1 MSNFFNNFIN
11 GFAFGMLANN
21 PFFGG
26 CCGFGFGMYPM
37 FGRVDFGGFANPFPS
52 VFGNMG
58 YSSMTAQIPPSTF
71 ANAGFPAVDFRGV
84 CQTIWDTY
92 ADPDSDYNKQMR
104 EAYKQMEE
112 QAKKRTDSSG
122 KRQYIPQI
130 EFPFSSFYMPSSVAM
145 NPWVTGFP
153 WSDTPAKQKNEKP
166 EEKIE
171 KKSTSENINLSS
183 NAKELKNKWTKK
195 QPQLTDEFYAKVINI
210 SKNVKCSPDDLM
222 AVMNLE
228 TNRTFSTSVKN
239 PGSTATGLIQF
250 TEASAKDLDTTTSNL
265 AKMTPEQQL
274 DYVEKYLLNWKKKN
288 NFSNNDTLTAG
299 TLYAMVFQPA
309 NAKKEVLAYKGTEE
323 YSKNKMLDVNKDG
336 KITKDDL
343 SEKLKE
349 FIA

>member
-1 MSNFFNNFIN
+1 MSEFLDNFI
-11 GFAFGMLANN
+11 GGMAFGMLANN
-21 PFFGG
+21 PFFRGTCCFGG
-26 CCGFGFGMYPM
+26 GFYPGTGN
-37 FGRVDFGGFANPFPS
+37 FCGFANGFPS
-52 VFGNMG
+52 IFPPMSMIN
-58 YSSMTAQIPPSTF
+58 SSISANIMPTTF
-71 ANAGFPAVDFRGV
+71 ANSQFPMVDFKGP
-84 CQTIWDTY
+84 CMSIWDTY
-92 ADPDSDYNKQMR
+92 TNPDSEYNKRMR
-104 EAYKQMEE
+104 EFYKQMEE
-112 QAKKRTDSSG
+112 QVNNNNSSE
-122 KRQYIPQI
+122 KRQYIPQMQ
-130 EFPFSSFYMPSSVAM
+130 FPFSSFYMPSDVAM
-145 NPWVTGFP
+145 NPWVTDFP
-153 WSDTPAKQKNEKP
+153 WSYTPAKQNNEKA
-166 EEKIE
+166 EEKVE
-171 KKSTSENINLSS
+171 KKSTSENINLSA
-183 NAKELKNKWTKK
+183 NAKELKNKWAKK

-228 TNRTFSTSVKN
+228 TNKTFSTSVKN

>member
-1 MSNFFNNFIN
+1 MSNFFSNFIN

-130 EFPFSSFYMPSSVAM
+130 EFPFSSFYMPSSVSM
-145 NPWVTGFP
+145 NPWVTGYMGDYFVTKRT
-153 WSDTPAKQKNEKP
+153 D
-166 EEKIE
+166 E
-171 KKSTSENINLSS
+171 KKADNKDNENTKSYVSKYS
-183 NAKELKNKWTKK
+183 NDK
-195 QPQLTDEFYAKVINI
+195 Y
-210 SKNVKCSPDDLM
+210 
-222 AVMNLE
+222 
-228 TNRTFSTSVKN
+228 FS
-239 PGSTATGLIQF
+239 
-250 TEASAKDLDTTTSNL
+250 
-265 AKMTPEQQL
+265 
-274 DYVEKYLLNWKKKN
+274 
-288 NFSNNDTLTAG
+288 
-299 TLYAMVFQPA
+299 
-309 NAKKEVLAYKGTEE
+309 
-323 YSKNKMLDVNKDG
+323 KMLDFVFEHEGGYVNHPNDRGGSTNMGVTQTTYDGYRTQKGLSKRNVKQLSKEEATEIYHNIYKESGADKISNPRLAMCVFDWANHSGAKNEALQRALKECNGDVNKFIKKRSDFLHKLIEKDPTQEVFRKG
-336 KITKDDL
+336 WDNRIRDLNTYVTKL
-343 SEKLKE
+343 PSCY
-349 FIA
+349 A